1 MSQRQENDPH
11 NQSSPSN
18 SNHID
23 EPSAGN
29 AAAAGEAAASSAPS
43 SGEPSGGGDVPEEA
57 NSSRGAHGRTIS
69 FVFMSDDTESS
80 IHLVRML
87 SALNGELGPGVLLLS
102 RLVSDLRPIP
112 TCLSFGAFLLNGFSQ
127 AALMTAVEDQH
138 TQGQPPAS
146 KACIDALQTLKIFQ
160 LFPKRLAKHPRCTI
174 CQEEFSLT
182 HATDDTESEEQEV
195 VARLE
200 CHHLFHRE
208 CISEWLG
215 TSATCPTCRYE
226 MLTDNED
233 YNVGV
238 RKRMSAWDLGADTDD
253 EEEESLSCSEK
264 SEAVVG
270 SLATAAA
277 AAEPESQL
285 KRDRGEEECPRHGSS
300 GRSSRA
306 RY

>member
-43 SGEPSGGGDVPEEA
+43 SGEPSGGGDMPEQA
-57 NSSRGAHGRTIS
+57 NSPRGAHGRTIS

-102 RLVSDLRPIP
+102 RL
-112 TCLSFGAFLLNGFSQ
+112 

-182 HATDDTESEEQEV
+182 HATDDTASEAQEE

-238 RKRMSAWDLGADTDD
+238 RKRMATWDLGADTDD
-253 EEEESLSCSEK
+253 EEEESLSSSEI
-264 SEAVVG
+264 SGAVIG

>member
-1 MSQRQENDPH
+1 MRS
-11 NQSSPSN
+11 
-18 SNHID
+18 
-23 EPSAGN
+23 
-29 AAAAGEAAASSAPS
+29 
-43 SGEPSGGGDVPEEA
+43 
-57 NSSRGAHGRTIS
+57 
-69 FVFMSDDTESS
+69 
-80 IHLVRML
+80 
-87 SALNGELGPGVLLLS
+87 
-102 RLVSDLRPIP
+102 
-112 TCLSFGAFLLNGFSQ
+112 FLLNGFTQ

-182 HATDDTESEEQEV
+182 HATDDAASEGQGV

-215 TSATCPTCRYE
+215 KSATCPTCRYE

-238 RKRMSAWDLGADTDD
+238 RKRMATWDLGADTDD
-253 EEEESLSCSEK
+253 EEEESLSSSEK